1 MLCPSLQIA
10 HMLRNLLELK
20 ETLHGMIIT
29 ENEDGVQ
36 TVDAKYMAMY
46 LKVISEIMQI
56 YKTGEVSKLLF
67 ASEQKE

>member
-1 MLCPSLQIA
+1 
-10 HMLRNLLELK
+10 
-20 ETLHGMIIT
+20 MIIT
-29 ENEDGVQ
+29 KKEDGVQ

-56 YKTGEVSKLLF
+56 YKTGELEVSNLLF